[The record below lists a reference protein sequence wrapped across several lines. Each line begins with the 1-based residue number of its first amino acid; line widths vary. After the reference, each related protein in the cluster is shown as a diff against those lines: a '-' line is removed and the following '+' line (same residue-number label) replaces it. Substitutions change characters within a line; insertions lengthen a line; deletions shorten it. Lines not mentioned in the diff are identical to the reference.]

1 MLISPMRNQLDVVE
15 KAIEVENTRRRKSDD
30 QKAFINSILTSV
42 ATTPTFD
49 NKSQRRQLSLN
60 NILVYFSRASRYRL
74 FKQAIKKKIVLLSNV
89 CNKKLSCID
98 KRRKK
103 YPLISENLTQEIQ
116 QWLCNY
122 DDVIYS
128 PINDDTILVVG
139 ETMGKKTKRVGKK
152 YNLIISVIVDLYQ
165 LKDVGSHAVMQKT
178 PRVEYIYVCIIVFEL
193 FLITW
198 LLLK

>member
-1 MLISPMRNQLDVVE
+1 M
-15 KAIEVENTRRRKSDD
+15 
-30 QKAFINSILTSV
+30 
-42 ATTPTFD
+42 
-49 NKSQRRQLSLN
+49 
-60 NILVYFSRASRYRL
+60 
-74 FKQAIKKKIVLLSNV
+74 
-89 CNKKLSCID
+89 SCID

-178 PRVEYIYVCIIVFEL
+178 PRVEYIYACIIVFEL